1 MKKLVVLCTRP
12 YADNT
17 DMSKKIL
24 FFPIVLAFFTCA
36 VYAQPTSRLFI
47 SPEDVRLEQDGSN
60 GFDGN
65 AGFHLYIR
73 KKPGI
78 SSVLL
83 TETTRDPAGVESNYA
98 YRALEWNAINGNE
111 RRMLNGNI
119 LDSDYSRYSLIDS
132 TTEPDEI
139 FGEAFHIF
147 IPRTITYGY
156 EWTRHGTIEINRWTF
171 INIRAFELPYADY
184 AGGFL
189 DNPFM
194 FDLGAPVVMNNS
206 PVETPEVVEQEKE
219 DELPPSKNTEE
230 IVEAEKEVPV
240 LTDDYNPEAGKKFDE
255 LADFMIYS
263 KGPETII
270 EDIMQSI
277 SKINPK
283 GNADIAFVI
292 DSTGSMKDD
301 IEMLR
306 KKWIPILLEGLKEFE
321 DVRLGLIL
329 YRDYGEAGYN
339 YKRLPV
345 KFFDFTSDT
354 KVFSKN
360 LNNFTILGHEG
371 GDVPEAVYEGLYSAL
386 EFYKW
391 RSDAARKIILIGDAE
406 PHPVP
411 RGTGK
416 YTKQL
421 VQDMAAKKNIEID
434 AIIVPDNKSD
444 RGR

>member
-1 MKKLVVLCTRP
+1 M
-12 YADNT
+12 
-17 DMSKKIL
+17 
-24 FFPIVLAFFTCA
+24 FFPLFLCVLACA
-36 VYAQPTSRLFI
+36 VYAQPASNLFI
-47 SPEDVRLEQDGSN
+47 SPEDVRLEQDDGK
-60 GFDGN
+60 GFEGET
-65 AGFHLYIR
+65 GFHLYIR

-78 SSVLL
+78 NSVLL

-98 YRALEWNAINGNE
+98 YRALEWNAVNGNE

-139 FGEAFHIF
+139 FGEAFHIY

-194 FDLGAPVVMNNS
+194 FDLGTPVVMNNS
-206 PVETPEVVEQEKE
+206 PVDTPEINEPEKE
-219 DELPPSKNTEE
+219 DKLPVVENVEE
-230 IVEAEKEVPV
+230 IAEENSEPEKEVPV
-240 LTDDYNPEAGKKFDE
+240 LTDDYNPEAGRQFNE
-255 LADFMIYS
+255 LSDFMIYS
-263 KGPETII
+263 KGPETIVN
-270 EDIMQSI
+270 DIMHSI

-283 GNADIAFVI
+283 NNADIVFVI

-306 KKWIPILLEGLKEFE
+306 KKWVPILIEGLKQFN

-360 LNNFTILGHEG
+360 LNNFTILGNEG
-371 GDVPEAVYEGLYSAL
+371 GDVPEAVYEGLYAAL

-391 RSDAARKIILIGDAE
+391 RNDAARKIILIGDAE
-406 PHPVP
+406 PHPSP

-421 VQDMAAKKNIEID
+421 VHDMATKKNIEID